1 MFSSV
6 SPPAVT
12 EGEEKGRDEE
22 EDGQKDRV
30 RTGRK
35 GGG

>member
-6 SPPAVT
+6 SPLAVRD
-12 EGEEKGRDEE
+12 GEEKGKDEE

-35 GGG
+35 GGN